1 MSALGFFC
9 RAAGNAA
16 LSSWAGRD
24 VLFGAGAGP
33 SEAASQSAL
42 SVPSHARLLIDG
54 EEYVVERRG
63 SVWADGPLGP
73 FRDGVVEALSALGYS
88 KDRAAQLVRLMTHLS
103 RWLESRG
110 LGPGDLSPEVAGEFF
125 DGFHSRHSWCRSPR
139 SLAPVLAYLR
149 SVGAVPAAGGSRAG
163 LGAGAVLVEDFCSY
177 LRDQRGLS
185 VATVE
190 AYARYAAGCIRAW
203 WPDGQ
208 IDVAQLDAGDV
219 IWLVRA
225 ARDQRRPPSLRC
237 MVTALRALLR
247 FFHARGLTSRSLV
260 EAVPAMA
267 TWPQTVLPSAVTS
280 EAAARLVGSCDTST
294 AIGRRDAAILTL
306 LARLGLR
313 AGEVARL
320 ALDDIDWRGGEFR
333 VAGKGG
339 RVERLPLLADAG
351 EAIAAYLADGRNPAS
366 RSRTVF
372 LKVVAPFGPIS
383 ADVVA
388 TVVYFACDRAGIPRF
403 GPHRLRHMVASE
415 TLRAG
420 APLPEVAQLL
430 RHSTVSTSTIYAI
443 PDPASVAALARS
455 WPVVRP

>member
-1 MSALGFFC
+1 
-9 RAAGNAA
+9 
-16 LSSWAGRD
+16 
-24 VLFGAGAGP
+24 VQ
-33 SEAASQSAL
+33 SQEGI
-42 SVPSHARLLIDG
+42 R
-54 EEYVVERRG
+54 
-63 SVWADGPLGP
+63 ADGPLEP
-73 FRDGVVEALSALGYS
+73 FRDGVTEALSARGYS
-88 KDRAAQLVRLMTHLS
+88 KDRAAQLMRLMAHLS

-110 LGPGDLSPEVAGEFF
+110 LGPGDLSPEVVEDFF
-125 DGFHSRHSWCRSPR
+125 GGFRSCHSWCRSSR

-149 SVGAVPAAGGSRAG
+149 SVGAVPAAGSSRPG
-163 LGAGAVLVEDFCSY
+163 LGAGEVLVGDFRSY

-190 AYARYAAGCIRAW
+190 AYARYATDCIGAW
-203 WPDGQ
+203 WPGGQ
-208 IDVAQLDAGDV
+208 VDVAGLDAGDV
-219 IWLVRA
+219 LWLVRA
-225 ARDQRRPPSLRC
+225 ARDRQRPASLRC

-267 TWPQTVLPSAVTS
+267 TWPRTVLPSTVTS
-280 EAAARLVGSCDTST
+280 EVAVRLVGSCDSST
-294 AIGRRDAAILTL
+294 VTGRRDAAILSL

-320 ALDDIDWRGGEFR
+320 ALDDIDWRAGELR
-333 VAGKGG
+333 IAGKGG

-351 EAIAAYLADGRNPAS
+351 EAIASYLAGGRSPAS
-366 RSRTVF
+366 PSRRVF

-403 GPHRLRHMVASE
+403 GPHRLRHMVATE

-420 APLPEVAQLL
+420 ASLSEVAQLL
-430 RHSTVSTSTIYAI
+430 RHSTVSTSAIYAV
-443 PDPASVAALARS
+443 PDPASAVALARP
-455 WPVVRP
+455 WPEAQP